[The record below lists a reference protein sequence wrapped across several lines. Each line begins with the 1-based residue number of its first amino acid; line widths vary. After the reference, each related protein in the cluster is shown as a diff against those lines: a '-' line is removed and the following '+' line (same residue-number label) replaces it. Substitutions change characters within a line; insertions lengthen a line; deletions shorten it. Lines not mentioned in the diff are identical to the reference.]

1 MKRIKKSNRKFRRFW
16 KKTIALGLSLGLSFT
31 AISCGK
37 KEDHTGKNV
46 GSIFDLFEE
55 AGEDPFANA
64 TELNT
69 EEHTGGDTT
78 YDPFTVEPS
87 TDATES
93 TESST
98 DNSGIGPEKDTNTYA
113 TTENQ
118 ELNDIF
124 HEYFAESVQE
134 STLSYK
140 QHIRYEGAYGIDPPE
155 EVTLGSIGITREN
168 VEETKKELE
177 EEIARL
183 EAIDLDTLTEQQ
195 RFDYDYMMDKLVSGR
210 VNVENYK
217 LSSSFGPMT
226 GLQTNISQIFTD
238 YKFYT
243 KKDVDDYLAILNL
256 LNDYIRELLDEETAW
271 VEEGYGHED
280 LVLDSMIQQCDDCL
294 AQSLD
299 ENLLIV
305 SFGDAMEK
313 LDFLSDAEKEEYKKL
328 NREAVEK
335 SYIPAYEAMK
345 SAFESW
351 KGKRKV
357 GSGLCSFGQGGKD
370 YYAFRVRSFSGSDKT
385 PEEMMSY
392 LEAKSGE
399 AMNELRAMYM
409 TNSEAMLYYE
419 SNRETL
425 YDYMDGTDP
434 EEFERYLLNNAM
446 EDFPKIDKLN
456 FSVSKF
462 SPALEKIDKNTL
474 AYYMPPALDD
484 PDGNLIRVNEASM
497 EDTWET
503 LAHEGCPGHMYQR
516 NYYLGTDPNPV
527 RFLSSDLGYV
537 EGWAVYAE
545 KQTKKYCDFN
555 GSPYQNELAQIDNLY
570 GAVGYAIY
578 GILDIGI
585 NAKGW
590 TVEDVRKYLTN
601 NGYNGEA
608 AEKIY
613 VYLAGDPG
621 AYLSYCT
628 GYFEMQDMRD
638 YAEGQLGSKF
648 DVVEYHKVVLE
659 TGPCNY
665 SQLKKRVDKYILEN
679 K

>member
-1 MKRIKKSNRKFRRFW
+1 MKKVKKNNRRFRHFW
-16 KKTIALGLSLGLSFT
+16 KKTVALGLSLGLSFT
-31 AISCGK
+31 AVSCGK

-55 AGEDPFANA
+55 EGEDPFANA

-87 TDATES
+87 TDTTES
-93 TESST
+93 TEKNTESS
-98 DNSGIGPEKDTNTYA
+98 GLVPEKDTNTYA

-124 HEYFAESVQE
+124 QEYFADTVQE
-134 STLSYK
+134 SILTYK
-140 QHIRYEGAYGIDPPE
+140 QFIRYDGAYGIDPPE
-155 EVTLGSIGITREN
+155 EVTLGDIGITREN
-168 VEETKKELE
+168 AEEVKKELE

-195 RFDYDYMMDKLVSGR
+195 RFDYDYLMDKLVSGR
-210 VNVENYK
+210 VRVENYK
-217 LSSSFGPMT
+217 LSTSFGPMT
-226 GLQTNISQIFTD
+226 GLQTNMSQIFTD
-238 YKFYT
+238 YNFYT
-243 KKDVDDYLAILNL
+243 KNDVDIYIAILNL
-256 LNDYIRELLDEETAW
+256 LNDYIRELLAEESAW
-271 VEEGYGHED
+271 VEEGYGQED
-280 LVLDSMIQQCDDCL
+280 IVLDSMIKQCDDCL

-299 ENLLIV
+299 ENLIVV
-305 SFGDAMEK
+305 SFEETMEK
-313 LDFLSDAEKEEYKKL
+313 LDFLTETEKEEYKKQ

-357 GSGLCSFGQGGKD
+357 GSGLCSFGQAGND
-370 YYAFRVRSFSGSDKT
+370 YYAFRVKTFSGSDKT
-385 PEEMMSY
+385 PEEMMDY
-392 LEAKSGE
+392 LELKSNE
-399 AMNELRAMYM
+399 ATSELRAMYI
-409 TNSEAMLYYE
+409 TNAEAMLYYE
-419 SNRETL
+419 ANRNSL
-425 YDYMDGTDP
+425 YDYLETKDP
-434 EEFERYLLNNAM
+434 EEFERYLM
-446 EDFPKIDKLN
+446 ENTMGEFPKIDQLN
-456 FSVSKF
+456 FTVSKF

-474 AYYMPPALDD
+474 AYFMPPALDD
-484 PDGNLIRVNEASM
+484 PDGNLIRINESSM
-497 EDTWET
+497 EDYWET

-516 NYYLGTDPNPV
+516 NYYLRTDPKPF

-545 KQTKKYCDFN
+545 KQTKKYCDYN
-555 GSPYQNELAQIDNLY
+555 GNQYSKELAKIDNLY
-570 GAVGYAIY
+570 GALSYSIY
-578 GILDIGI
+578 GIVDIGI

-590 TVEDVRKYLTN
+590 TVEDVRNYLSDK
-601 NGYNGEA
+601 GYESGA
-608 AEKIY
+608 AEKMY
-613 VYLAGDPG
+613 TYLAGDPG
-621 AYLSYCT
+621 AYLSYCA

-638 YAEGQLGSKF
+638 YAEEQLGSKF

-659 TGPCNY
+659 AGPCNY
-665 SQLKKRVDKYILEN
+665 SQLKKRVDKFILEN